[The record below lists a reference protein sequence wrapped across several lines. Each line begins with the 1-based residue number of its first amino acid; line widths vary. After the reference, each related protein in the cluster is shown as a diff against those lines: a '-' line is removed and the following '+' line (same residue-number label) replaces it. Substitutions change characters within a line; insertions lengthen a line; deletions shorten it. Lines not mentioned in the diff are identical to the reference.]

1 MGKQGLAVTVF
12 VISSKISNR
21 GDGLPNAEKM
31 VMTAGEGASQGFS
44 GSSHPKLMK
53 WWPGEY
59 LEDCEPWE
67 GRGFVLFTSVS
78 TRDRRL
84 VVE

>member
-1 MGKQGLAVTVF
+1 MGKQGVGVTVF

-31 VMTAGEGASQGFS
+31 VMTAGEGASQVQEQ
-44 GSSHPKLMK
+44 HQKLMK

-67 GRGFVLFTSVS
+67 GRDFVLFNTGSALS
-78 TRDRRL
+78 S
-84 VVE
+84 